1 MGAAS
6 LIELFD
12 EKYYSQL
19 PGGILE
25 SFGRLFKN
33 DLQVFVYPLRPH
45 HTDPMTTLETLEV
58 APELRKLHGYLTDRG
73 SFKQLD
79 NFTPEYLH
87 IFSRDVLHRIASQ
100 DTEWEKMVPSA
111 VAEMIKTRAFFG
123 YVRARPE

>member
-1 MGAAS
+1 
-6 LIELFD
+6 
-12 EKYYSQL
+12 
-19 PGGILE
+19 
-25 SFGRLFKN
+25 
-33 DLQVFVYPLRPH
+33 
-45 HTDPMTTLETLEV
+45 MTTLETLEV

-87 IFSRDVLHRIASQ
+87 IFSRDVLQRIARQ

-123 YVRARPE
+123 YVRARTE